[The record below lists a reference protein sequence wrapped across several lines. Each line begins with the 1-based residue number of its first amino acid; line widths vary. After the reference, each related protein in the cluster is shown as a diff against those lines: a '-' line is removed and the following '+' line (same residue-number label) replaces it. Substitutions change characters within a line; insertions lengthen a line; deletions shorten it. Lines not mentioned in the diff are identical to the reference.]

1 MAINSR
7 LKGIGLLDN
16 PQALKVLVAV
26 VAVLAVVWIWL
37 KISAAR
43 RKPKIHP
50 RLQKY
55 AGPDAEFARKRR
67 EEAARI
73 VVTSSTQNIAGY
85 EIVEQFETVFVDDFR
100 RPEEA
105 IEGVKAVAAMKG
117 ANAVVNLKHD
127 RTSGGRCS
135 ASGDAVVVRKKTQ

>member
-1 MAINSR
+1 M
-7 LKGIGLLDN
+7 LDN
-16 PQALKVLVAV
+16 SKALEVLVAA
-26 VAVLAVVWIWL
+26 VAVLAGVWIWL
-37 KISAAR
+37 KISASR

-55 AGPDAEFARKRR
+55 AGRDAEFARKRR

-73 VVTSSTQNIAGY
+73 VATSSTQNIAGY
-85 EIVEQFETVFVDDFR
+85 EIVEQFEAVFVDDFR

>member
-1 MAINSR
+1 M
-7 LKGIGLLDN
+7 LDN
-16 PQALKVLVAV
+16 SKALEVMVAA
-26 VAVLAVVWIWL
+26 VAVLAGVWIWL

-67 EEAARI
+67 EEASPI
-73 VVTSSTQNIAGY
+73 VATSSTQNIAGY

-100 RPEEA
+100 GPEEA
-105 IEGVKAVAAMKG
+105 VEGVKAVAAMKG
-117 ANAVVNLKHD
+117 ANAIVNLKHD

>member
-1 MAINSR
+1 MDNS
-7 LKGIGLLDN
+7 K
-16 PQALKVLVAV
+16 ALVMLVSV

-67 EEAARI
+67 EEAAHI
-73 VVTSSTQNIAGY
+73 VATSSTQNIAGY
-85 EIVEQFETVFVDDFR
+85 EIVEQFEAIFVDDFR

-127 RTSGGRCS
+127 RTSAGRCS
-135 ASGDAVVVRKKTQ
+135 ACGDAVVVRKKTP

>member
-1 MAINSR
+1 MAIDWR
-7 LKGIGLLDN
+7 LREIGLLDN
-16 PQALKVLVAV
+16 PNALVILVSV
-26 VAVLAVVWIWL
+26 VAVLAMVWLWL

-55 AGPDAEFARKRR
+55 AGPHAEFARKRR
-67 EEAARI
+67 EEAAHI
-73 VVTSSTQNIAGY
+73 VATSSTQNIAGY
-85 EIVEQFETVFVDDFR
+85 EIVEQFEAVFVDDFR

-117 ANAVVNLKHD
+117 ANAIVNLKHD

>member
-1 MAINSR
+1 M
-7 LKGIGLLDN
+7 LDN
-16 PQALKVLVAV
+16 PLALKVLASAA
-26 VAVLAVVWIWL
+26 AVLAVVWIWL

-67 EEAARI
+67 EEAAHI
-73 VVTSSTQNIAGY
+73 VATSSTQNIAGY
-85 EIVEQFETVFVDDFR
+85 EIVEQFEAVFVDDFR

-105 IEGVKAVAAMKG
+105 VEGVKAVAAMKG
-117 ANAVVNLKHD
+117 ANAVVNLRHD
-127 RTSGGRCS
+127 RTPAGRCS

>member
-1 MAINSR
+1 MAIDWR

-16 PQALKVLVAV
+16 PNALVVLVAV
-26 VAVLAVVWIWL
+26 VAVLAGVWIWL

-43 RKPKIHP
+43 REPKIHP

-67 EEAARI
+67 EEAAHI
-73 VVTSSTQNIAGY
+73 VATSSTQSIAGY

-100 RPEEA
+100 RP
-105 IEGVKAVAAMKG
+105 
-117 ANAVVNLKHD
+117 
-127 RTSGGRCS
+127 
-135 ASGDAVVVRKKTQ
+135 